1 MRYFLLMAILQG
13 YANNLLAQTPSD
25 SIKPI
30 NYDSLRI
37 ARNRWHLIVYYDLHS
52 TFTANAQAW
61 FNQTNPKPQISFYY
75 NLDVKSRLQF
85 RRWIFETGLFNDY
98 GFTWYIDSLQQ
109 KTTDH
114 LQYKLSLAR
123 QWHKKISIEMAVNTQ
138 TILFHGYQFRNN
150 NNSLEA
156 YLNETYMS
164 PGFIH
169 LSGGIGYNLPHQ
181 ARCHIG
187 LATCK
192 ITTLRN
198 STLFETRQETSI
210 AGIPQGKKRVFD
222 GGINAQV
229 SWPLTTWKE
238 RWFAEGTALIFIPLK
253 DKQTTIDI
261 NTVLHCKLWRFGRL
275 SWRHQFQWNK
285 AIQKTPSY
293 QQWLTLGCY
302 LNNKL

>member
-1 MRYFLLMAILQG
+1 MRYFLLMAILQC
-13 YANNLLAQTPSD
+13 YATILAAQPSSD
-25 SIKPI
+25 STQTAK
-30 NYDSLRI
+30 YDSLRI

-52 TFTANAQAW
+52 TFTANAQTW

-75 NLDVKSRLQF
+75 NLDIKTRLQF
-85 RRWIFETGLFNDY
+85 RQWLFETGLFSDY
-98 GFTWYIDSLQQ
+98 GFTWFIDSLQH

-114 LQYKLSLAR
+114 LQYKLSLSR
-123 QWHKKISIEMAVNTQ
+123 QWHKKISFDVALNTQ
-138 TILFHGYQFRNN
+138 TILFHGYRFRNN
-150 NNSLEA
+150 NNSIEP

-164 PGFIH
+164 PGFVY

-192 ITTLRN
+192 IATLRN
-198 STLFETRQETSI
+198 SKLYETRQETSI
-210 AGIPQGKKRVFD
+210 AGIPQGKKRSFE

-229 SWPLTTWKE
+229 SWPLTAWKE
-238 RWFAEGTALIFIPLK
+238 RWFAEGTALIFVPFTN
-253 DKQTTIDI
+253 KQTTIDI

-285 AIQKTPSY
+285 AIQPKPSY